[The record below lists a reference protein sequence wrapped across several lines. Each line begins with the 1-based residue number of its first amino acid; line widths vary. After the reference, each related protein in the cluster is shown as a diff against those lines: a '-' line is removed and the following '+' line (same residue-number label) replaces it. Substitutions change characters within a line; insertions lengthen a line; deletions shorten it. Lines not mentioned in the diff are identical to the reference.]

1 MFLFFAPVEFCGV
14 CVFVLLWMSKSGRY
28 WHWYALNHTDTF
40 AHIQIHISPGYPR
53 KDRCTSNVE
62 QNSGTFLLKNVEKA
76 CGTKSWTG
84 SQTRLITNPIIQ
96 IISTE
101 RPNPYQSL
109 DFPLLSRPTNAP
121 PQSST
126 SWHIL
131 ISAKLSSIECEVYGL
146 HFECHKLRVSPIAP

>member
-1 MFLFFAPVEFCGV
+1 
-14 CVFVLLWMSKSGRY
+14 MS
-28 WHWYALNHTDTF
+28 
-40 AHIQIHISPGYPR
+40 R
-53 KDRCTSNVE
+53 KPAE
-62 QNSGTFLLKNVEKA
+62 Q
-76 CGTKSWTG
+76 KSWTG

-131 ISAKLSSIECEVYGL
+131 ISAKLSRIECEVYRL
-146 HFECHKLRVSPIAP
+146 HFECHKLRVSPIAPWLRSPRSWGPQSQRLEPRTSPVKHSEWTRTLEHAHASWITTKLEAVRKNLRKQTKNMLNRLNKLNRS